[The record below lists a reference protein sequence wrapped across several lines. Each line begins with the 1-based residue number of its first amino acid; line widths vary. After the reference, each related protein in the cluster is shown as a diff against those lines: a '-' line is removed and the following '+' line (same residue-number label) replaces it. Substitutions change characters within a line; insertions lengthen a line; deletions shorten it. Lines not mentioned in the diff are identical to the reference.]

1 MDGSTLRARRKAMGL
16 SMEGLAR
23 KVGCSWRTIQRW
35 ETGKTNPNPLTK
47 QAVLR
52 VLANLE
58 AGRRD

>member
-1 MDGSTLRARRKAMGL
+1 MDGKELRARRIALGL
-16 SMEGLAR
+16 SMEALAR
-23 KVGCSWRTIQRW
+23 KVGCASHTIWRW